1 MLYTKKQYL
10 LLGISF
16 LFLSFLCFMFT
27 ITSDGN
33 DVLDLSTLF
42 NALWTISTVTGWVI
56 LIIGIFTND
65 DE

>member
-16 LFLSFLCFMFT
+16 
-27 ITSDGN
+27 
-33 DVLDLSTLF
+33 LF